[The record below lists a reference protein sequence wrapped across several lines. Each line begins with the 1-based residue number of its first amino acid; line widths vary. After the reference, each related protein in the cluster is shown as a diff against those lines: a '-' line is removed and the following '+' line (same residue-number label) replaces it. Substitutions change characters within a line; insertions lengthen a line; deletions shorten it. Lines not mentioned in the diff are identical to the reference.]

1 MAAMTKTGVF
11 VTEALVDRLIGKGY
25 VRVKAAV
32 ILLSLSD
39 TCAQVPSLD
48 KDFWC

>member
-25 VRVKAAV
+25 VRVKASI
-32 ILLSLSD
+32 ILLGLPDDLGSS
-39 TCAQVPSLD
+39 S
-48 KDFWC
+48 